1 MVVAGKRQVS
11 HVLISRPRAALQ
23 SLVMP
28 TLTLAA
34 TNNSG
39 VRIATNVSLN
49 EATFVNG
56 VFSREVVLSDFSAAQ
71 AAVDD
76 ALAALHNG
84 TAAFILPGTQLMIF
98 PIGLIIISIWLVIG
112 LAVYGMGTFERIQY
126 AEMYKQR
133 KGFDTGRVRGGKTF

>member
-1 MVVAGKRQVS
+1 MKTVYMSCANK
-11 HVLISRPRAALQ
+11 LRAALQ

-34 TNNSG
+34 TNTSG
-39 VRIATNVSLN
+39 IRIATNVSLN
-49 EATFVNG
+49 EATFLNG
-56 VFSREVVLSDFSAAQ
+56 VFSRAVVMSDFSAAQ

-76 ALAALHNG
+76 ALDALHNG

-98 PIGLIIISIWLVIG
+98 PIGLVITSVWLALG
-112 LAVYGMGTFERIQY
+112 LAAYGLGTFERIQY

-133 KGFDTGRVRGGKTF
+133 KNVDSGRGRGKTF